1 MSKIWGK
8 NLTPKFPQM
17 ENGYPPNLK
26 NQKSEILESKINFPQ
41 NKIWGIRLKSR
52 WLRAV
57 KNHCKASKIH
67 SSGDMR
73 PEHKKRKVRKTD
85 EISKL
90 LNEIDS

>member
-1 MSKIWGK
+1 MGEEPYPPQK
-8 NLTPKFPQM
+8 KFPQM

-26 NQKSEILESKINFPQ
+26 NQKLKILESKMNFPQ
-41 NKIWGIRLKSR
+41 NKIWGMRLENR

-73 PEHKKRKVRKTD
+73 PGRKKGKVRKTD
-85 EISKL
+85 GNVSEVCI
-90 LNEIDS
+90 

>member
-1 MSKIWGK
+1 
-8 NLTPKFPQM
+8 M

-26 NQKSEILESKINFPQ
+26 NQKLKILESKMNFPQ
-41 NKIWGIRLKSR
+41 NKIWGMRLENR

-73 PEHKKRKVRKTD
+73 PGRKKGKVRKTD
-85 EISKL
+85 GDYVDP
-90 LNEIDS
+90 IDIILY

>member
-1 MSKIWGK
+1 MIF
-8 NLTPKFPQM
+8 PK
-17 ENGYPPNLK
+17 
-26 NQKSEILESKINFPQ
+26 

-57 KNHCKASKIH
+57 KNHSKASKIH

-85 EISKL
+85 ALVNFAANFITKRKESMGKCSCTVKKQATE
-90 LNEIDS
+90 NKR